1 MSTLST
7 SAPMQLA
14 LADFLATRRYDTHL
28 KRLRQILAKR
38 QQMVRQALMKVL
50 PPQATVS
57 EARGGYFLWVTLPE
71 SINTTRLYQRALA
84 QGSVLHRGSY
94 FRQVSSS
101 GTASG

>member
-50 PPQATVS
+50 PPQARS
-57 EARGGYFLWVTLPE
+57 AK
-71 SINTTRLYQRALA
+71 RAA
-84 QGSVLHRGSY
+84 AI
-94 FRQVSSS
+94 FS
-101 GTASG
+101 G